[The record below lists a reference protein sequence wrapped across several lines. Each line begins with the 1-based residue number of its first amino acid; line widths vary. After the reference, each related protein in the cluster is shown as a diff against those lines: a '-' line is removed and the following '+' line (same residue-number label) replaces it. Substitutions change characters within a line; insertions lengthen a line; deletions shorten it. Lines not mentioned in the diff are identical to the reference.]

1 MEEQLSLFS
10 EIYDTYKITKPI
22 KLIELFGGIGAQ
34 AKALELLGVPFTHH
48 KLCEWAYNSY
58 VMYNLIHQKDT
69 TDYSLG
75 KSKEE
80 MLERIKGTSTDYNT
94 PLTMDQLKKKPIEWI
109 KKAYNSCVA
118 TNNLVDITQ
127 VKGRDLDFY
136 DNKNECIIMTY
147 SFPCQDLSLAGKMEG
162 IKENTRSGLLFQV
175 ERILDERE
183 RESLPLPNILVMEN
197 VKPLL
202 SRSFLPAFEKWEMK
216 LASLGY
222 SNYVKILN
230 GKDYAIPQNRQRVF
244 MISILGKYS
253 YNFPA
258 KFKLKTKLKDLLE
271 KQVDEKYYLS
281 IEDMERISTKSS
293 DKLQIKNNTEQ
304 GYLNATD
311 GDGINIC
318 GRMEYQRG
326 NVQKGLSQTLTCA
339 GGGKYRS
346 SSR

>member
-22 KLIELFGGIGAQ
+22 RLIELFGGIGAQ

-58 VMYNLIHQKDT
+58 VMYNLIHQKDL

-147 SFPCQDLSLAGKMEG
+147 SFPCQDLSLAGKMKG

-183 RESLPLPNILVMEN
+183 REL
-197 VKPLL
+197 
-202 SRSFLPAFEKWEMK
+202 AFTKHI
-216 LASLGY
+216 S
-222 SNYVKILN
+222 N
-230 GKDYAIPQNRQRVF
+230 GKCKTFI
-244 MISILGKYS
+244 ITSIL
-253 YNFPA
+253 
-258 KFKLKTKLKDLLE
+258 
-271 KQVDEKYYLS
+271 
-281 IEDMERISTKSS
+281 
-293 DKLQIKNNTEQ
+293 
-304 GYLNATD
+304 
-311 GDGINIC
+311 
-318 GRMEYQRG
+318 
-326 NVQKGLSQTLTCA
+326 TCI
-339 GGGKYRS
+339 
-346 SSR
+346 